1 MIRREYG
8 DRDGTCFAASVF
20 NECMLMG
27 EYDENCG
34 SYKCPFYKPFGC
46 KDWVKLEDED
56 GVSLYAPEELIHDGE
71 EKNGDEEEDK

>member
-8 DRDGTCFAASVF
+8 DRDGACFAASVF

-27 EYDENCG
+27 EYDKNCG

-46 KDWVKLEDED
+46 KDWVKLEDEN
-56 GVSLYAPEELIHDGE
+56 GVSLYAPEELDFDGE
-71 EKNGDEEEDK
+71 ERKEED